1 MGRFGTRRSW
11 RLSRHPSH
19 QGLRHRLW
27 QRRTSAPQIHDTNAS
42 QLRCASALVDL
53 CRLQASVAHS
63 APLRAQSRTT
73 QGAAWRA
80 EPLWGQQLSAPPGQA
95 FGVRSVLGTETTE
108 GLGALERVVS
118 RGSTAYAVNPLEAP
132 SRLTLGAPRRGGL
145 PEVGT
150 TRRQPLGGLSQA
162 HPWGHREWG
171 TPRSWLRKAPQTVY
185 KIRFW
190 TPPPVLEVQNC
201 LLDVSWGSKM
211 DLWRLRTASLERLV
225 AQLEAF
231 IDHASSPSSERSRR

>member
-1 MGRFGTRRSW
+1 MVTIHRGRSSGSPPASAAGGAPSPLSDPARRPAHGSF
-11 RLSRHPSH
+11 RHASVLEARHPSH
-19 QGLRHRLW
+19 QGLRHRPW
-27 QRRTSAPQIHDTNAS
+27 QRRTSAPQPRDTSAS
-42 QLRCASALVDL
+42 QLRYASALVDK

-73 QGAAWRA
+73 HGAAWRA

-132 SRLTLGAPRRGGL
+132 SRLTLSAPRRGGL
-145 PEVGT
+145 PKVGNT
-150 TRRQPLGGLSQA
+150 SRQPLGGLSQA

-171 TPRSWLRKAPQTVY
+171 TPRSCGP
-185 KIRFW
+185 
-190 TPPPVLEVQNC
+190 
-201 LLDVSWGSKM
+201 
-211 DLWRLRTASLERLV
+211 
-225 AQLEAF
+225 
-231 IDHASSPSSERSRR
+231 